1 MGAGTSRGTGPLD
14 TFVVGAS
21 IQKQFEK
28 ELAHWFLCSNTPAAR
43 AADKKLQR
51 ALALG
56 GLAAPTRRQIMERH
70 LPQLYDECRE
80 RVISRL
86 GSAQRVTMAMD
97 GWKKGCAGGG
107 SPLINILLLLPSG
120 GSVFWDV
127 INAAGHTKDSQY
139 IKQCCVDLMG
149 ELRTSATGVH
159 VLGFVMD
166 SASANRSALSLLQ
179 HDFPKLVNLPCISH
193 ALALLLK
200 DMAKHFGWIQA
211 TYDAGVAV
219 SNAQQTEAISH
230 MLQQSMRAQP
240 SKTAFS
246 IASHSETRFG
256 SRHIVLRTVMRALQ
270 PLKEMVAT
278 AAFDRLLRGS
288 NSANAKKLHA
298 VVTSIEDN
306 SLPALGQRLLS
317 LGDSIMDAIHQLEA
331 DRPLLSRVLP
341 MIWQLEEVAVAFQA
355 EHHDLAQGWKK
366 ARSGAGPGEQVDMIA
381 VFDRRLR
388 NFLFRDCFA
397 AAFVL
402 DPVNFIFD
410 SDTNVWRLPFAR
422 LSESEKDGVRTNL
435 KRMGG
440 DKAEAEWDELLLRN
454 LPGDSSCVR
463 AFTRCAARTEDVTGR
478 IMVADVE
485 LRRNVWVNFLRRG
498 KNAAGQTVDLYPSL
512 ADIAVVYMSVHAT
525 ACAPERNWSKW
536 GNLYDKKRNALDIQ
550 RGKQIIFLQEND
562 AEDTVVAEGEELLFS
577 F

>member
-1 MGAGTSRGTGPLD
+1 MGAGTSRGRGPLD

-21 IQKQFEK
+21 TQKQFEK

-43 AADKKLQR
+43 AADRKLQR

-56 GLAAPTRRQIMERH
+56 GLTAPTRGQIMEKH
-70 LPQLYDECRE
+70 LPQLYGECRE

-86 GSAQRVTMAMD
+86 GSVKRVMVAMD

-107 SPLINILLLLPSG
+107 SPLINILMLLPSG

-139 IKQCCVDLMG
+139 IKRCCVDLME
-149 ELRTSATGVH
+149 ELRTATGVN

-211 TYDAGVAV
+211 TYEAAVAV

-230 MLQQSMRAQP
+230 MLQESMRAQP
-240 SKTAFS
+240 SKTVFS

-270 PLKEMVAT
+270 PLKEMVAKE
-278 AAFDRLLRGS
+278 AFGRLLRGG

-298 VVTSIEDN
+298 VVTNIEDN
-306 SLPALGQRLLS
+306 SLPALGQQLLS

-341 MIWQLEEVAVAFQA
+341 MIWQLERAAAEFQG
-355 EHHDLAQGWKK
+355 EHPDLAKGWKK
-366 ARSGAGPGEQVDMIA
+366 ARSDAGPGEQVDMIT

-388 NFLFRDCFA
+388 NFVFRDCFA

-410 SDTNVWRLPFAR
+410 SEVNAWRLPVTE
-422 LSESEKDGVRTNL
+422 LSESETDAVRTDL

-440 DKAEAEWDELLLRN
+440 ADAEAEWDELLLRN
-454 LPGDSSCVR
+454 LPGDSGCVR
-463 AFTRCAARTEDVTGR
+463 AFTRCAARTEDVMGH

-485 LRRNVWVNFLRRG
+485 LRRNVWLNFLRKG

-536 GNLYDKKRNALDIQ
+536 GSLYDKKRNALGIQ

-562 AEDTVVAEGEELLFS
+562 AEVTVVAEDEELLFS
-577 F
+577 L